1 MKEKLELSGYFV
13 PNNHKLPVEI
23 EVLNSFFLT
32 DTFLK
37 LELFFTTTR
46 TIILH

>member
-13 PNNHKLPVEI
+13 SSNHKLPVEI
-23 EVLNSFFLT
+23 EILNYFFLT

-37 LELFFTTTR
+37 LELFFTATR
-46 TIILH
+46 TIIFH